1 MSGTRSHSRTVPVTD
16 GWPAWKLAL
25 LFYPFAAAAVWI
37 NLFML
42 SLLASWTGLPVL
54 PPARAMAAAAVLGMP
69 VAYAAGRW
77 IRGLMDKAQ
86 GPESRPDDN
95 H

>member
-1 MSGTRSHSRTVPVTD
+1 
-16 GWPAWKLAL
+16 
-25 LFYPFAAAAVWI
+25 
-37 NLFML
+37 ML
-42 SLLASWTGLPVL
+42 SLLASWTGVPVL